1 MSNQG
6 FKYNVDLVFCI
17 DVTGSMSPVIDT
29 VKRNALRFNGDL
41 KDALA
46 QAGKNIDSL
55 RVRVIAFRDFGDN
68 PATALELLDFV
79 NLPDEETR
87 FSSFVSG
94 LRAEGGG
101 DEPESGLET
110 LAIALKSDWVQDGDR
125 QRHIVVV
132 WTDASA
138 HPLGK
143 HSHAYG
149 GKLPSMPGG
158 MPADLNAL
166 TDWWSGQSMSASA
179 KRLILF
185 TPDAEPW
192 TSIATDWEQVVH
204 VPSQAGQGLAECD
217 YETILATIKNS
228 I

>member
-1 MSNQG
+1 MSSQG

-17 DVTGSMSPVIDT
+17 DVTGSMSPVINT
-29 VKRNALRFNGDL
+29 VKANALRFNSDL

-46 QAGKNIDSL
+46 QAGKNIDQL
-55 RVRVIAFRDFGDN
+55 RVRVIAFRDLGCDGTPF
-68 PATALELLDFV
+68 ELLDFV
-79 NLPDEETR
+79 NLPDGETR
-87 FSSFVSG
+87 FSSFVNG
-94 LRAEGGG
+94 LRADGGG
-101 DEPESGLET
+101 DEPESGLEAVA
-110 LAIALKSDWVQDGDR
+110 LALSSDWVQTGDR
-125 QRHIVVV
+125 QRHIIVV

-143 HSHAYG
+143 HSYSG
-149 GKLPSMPGG
+149 SMPKG
-158 MPADLNAL
+158 MPTDLNAL
-166 TDWWSGQSMSASA
+166 TDLWSGQSMSLSA

-185 TPDAEPW
+185 APDAYPW

-204 VPSQAGQGLAECD
+204 VPSQAGDGLADCD